1 MIKTHTIT
9 LTMLCI
15 ALFSISSILT
25 LCYPVIGMTFNL
37 FVLISLY
44 IVLLFHSRRIEAV
57 GPIKSYESHIIQA
70 LVKHI
75 KETDTEN
82 LYKDSPLEEL
92 VNNHLKQ
99 N

>member
-1 MIKTHTIT
+1 MIKTH
-9 LTMLCI
+9 TMLCI

-25 LCYPVIGMTFNL
+25 LCFPTLGMLFNL
-37 FVLISLY
+37 LVLISLY
-44 IVLLFHSRRIEAV
+44 IVLLFHSRQKESL

-70 LVKHI
+70 LVLHI
-75 KETDTEN
+75 KTTDTEN